1 MRIPGAMKGKITIHD
16 DFDDLPADIAEAFG
30 MEPSSDRA
38 IPECDHAAQCEPAW
52 YGAEV
57 VVARAHHRFTFDDYL
72 RVEEDSV
79 IRHEF
84 LDGRIWA
91 MAGGTPTHARVCAN
105 VITLLNVALAA
116 RRCSVYTTDLRIR
129 VRATGLATYPDVSV
143 ICGHV
148 DLDPD
153 DPRRHTALNPALLVE
168 VLSPSTEDYD
178 RGEKLEHYKQIESLQ
193 EVMLVCHDQRKV
205 IVWTRT
211 GARWDATEHVDG
223 VVPLAIGCELGV
235 AAVYRDPMA

>member
-1 MRIPGAMKGKITIHD
+1 
-16 DFDDLPADIAEAFG
+16 L
-30 MEPSSDRA
+30 S
-38 IPECDHAAQCEPAW
+38 
-52 YGAEV
+52 V

-91 MAGGTPTHARVCAN
+91 IVGGTPEHARICAN
-105 VITLLNVALAA
+105 VIALLNVALGA
-116 RRCSVYTTDLRIR
+116 RRCGVYTTDLRIR

-143 ICGHV
+143 ICEHLE
-148 DLDPD
+148 LDPA
-153 DPRRHTALNPALLVE
+153 DPKRHTAVNPTLLVE

-178 RGEKLEHYKQIESLQ
+178 RGEKFENYQQIESLE
-193 EVMLVCHDQRKV
+193 EVVFVHHDERK
-205 IVWTRT
+205 IVAWRRT
-211 GARWDATEHVDG
+211 GPSWTATEYVNG
-223 VVPLAIGCELGV
+223 TIPLAIGCEVSV